1 MRNSFEAYQTIY
13 EQSKNNPEQ
22 FWSEIAQQFLWKQ
35 PWKETVTFDFS
46 LGENQWF
53 IGGKTN
59 ITENIFSKIED
70 KSKIAFYLEP
80 NDVKPE
86 KSVISYGALE
96 RKVNQFANALRKK
109 GIGKGDRVCIYLP
122 MKIEA
127 VIAVL
132 ACAKIGA
139 VHTIVFAGFSA
150 NALAD
155 RINDAAAKCIITAQ
169 ELVRGEKKV
178 PLKKMVDEA
187 ISGTSI
193 LFSVVLDL
201 EKNHDTSVEEFD
213 FQSFYQNEAEEC
225 ATEWMDSEDPLFILY
240 TSGSTGKPKGVVH
253 HCGGYMVYTAYTF
266 KNVFQYQSD
275 DVFWCTADIGW
286 ITGHSYLIYGP
297 LLNHATSILFE
308 GIPTYPNPGRFWE
321 IVDKYQ
327 VTHFYTAPTA
337 IRSLMTFGDAIP
349 QSYGLNSLKVL
360 GTVGEPINK
369 EAYDW
374 YATIIGKQNCPIVDT
389 WWQTETGG
397 ILISNMAGIEPSRA
411 TYAGLPLPGIFPIL
425 LNEKGEEITDPNQE
439 GYLCF
444 SYPWPSM
451 IRTTYGSH
459 ERCIQTYFS
468 HFKGYYFSGDAAK
481 KDENGLFRIIGRV
494 DDVINVSGHRFGTA
508 EIENA
513 MNKHE
518 RVFESAVVG
527 YPHPLKGQGIVA
539 FVIVNDLED
548 QSLIE
553 SIRSTVQTEIGA
565 IAKPDLIILTDS
577 LPKTRSGKIMR
588 RILRKIAEGETT
600 HFGDTS
606 TLLEPTIV
614 MQLVAAF
621 QSKHIN

>member
-1 MRNSFEAYQTIY
+1 MRNSFEAYQAIY

-22 FWSEIAQQFLWKQ
+22 FWDGIAQQFLWNQ

-46 LGENQWF
+46 KGENQWF

-59 ITENIFSKIED
+59 ITENIFSKIQD

-80 NDVKPE
+80 NDVTPE
-86 KSVISYGALE
+86 KKVITYGALE
-96 RKVNQFANALRKK
+96 KKVNQFANALRKK
-109 GIGKGDRVCIYLP
+109 GIEKGDRVCIYLP

-169 ELVRGEKKV
+169 ELIRGEKKV
-178 PLKKMVDEA
+178 PLKKMVDES
-187 ISGTSI
+187 IPGTSI

-201 EKNHDTSVEEFD
+201 EKNQDASVEEYD

-225 ATEWMDSEDPLFILY
+225 TTEWMDSEDPLFILY

-266 KNVFQYQSD
+266 KNVFQYQSH

-297 LLNHATSILFE
+297 LLNQATSILFE

-321 IVDKYQ
+321 IVDKNQ

-349 QSYGLNSLKVL
+349 QSFALNSLKVL

-374 YATIIGKQNCPIVDT
+374 YATLIGKQNCPIVDT

-425 LNEKGEEITDPNQE
+425 LNEKGEEITEPNQE

-444 SYPWPSM
+444 NYPWPSM

-468 HFKGYYFSGDAAK
+468 HFNGYYFSGDAAK

-513 MNKHE
+513 INKHE
-518 RVFESAVVG
+518 CVFESAVVG

-539 FVIVNDLED
+539 FVIVNDLEN
-548 QSLIE
+548 QLLTE

-606 TLLEPTIV
+606 TLLEPSIV
-614 MQLVAAF
+614 MQLVKAF

>member
-80 NDVKPE
+80 NDVTPE

-155 RINDAAAKCIITAQ
+155 RINDAAAKCIITTQ

-275 DVFWCTADIGW
+275 DVFWCTADLGW

-297 LLNHATSILFE
+297 LLNQATSILFE